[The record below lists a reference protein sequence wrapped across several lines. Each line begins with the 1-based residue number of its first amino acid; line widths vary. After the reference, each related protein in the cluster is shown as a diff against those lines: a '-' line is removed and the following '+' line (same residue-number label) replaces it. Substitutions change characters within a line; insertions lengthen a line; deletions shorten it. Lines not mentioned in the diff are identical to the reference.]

1 MSGPGES
8 DYRRK
13 YRNLKRKLKL
23 LLYIR
28 MPQPHLRTASLTV
41 PSSSILHYKR
51 RSIPPLPR
59 KRSPPLGGSASTSP
73 TSLSLQT
80 SLGYPPSRS
89 TTPTQSPY
97 LGTVGSPNFT
107 QFPSEYLSTYADPQG
122 PPATPTGPLPC
133 TRGDRGKREKR
144 GKPPKGK
151 RCKLPAS
158 LRSSPPGSVSLPF
171 SGPPDPLPALSSKLP
186 PATILSTVP
195 HQMFSTTGEGSE
207 DEPIDGDDDLVIDI
221 PE

>member
-1 MSGPGES
+1 MWHP
-8 DYRRK
+8 
-13 YRNLKRKLKL
+13 KLSAERGIGL
-23 LLYIR
+23 LLVGTIGEVAASRSLAVLTKRHEHMRRHSSSVQISFGPSGSPIVAVCCTQRWNNDMQMIR

-73 TSLSLQT
+73 TSLSLQP

-97 LGTVGSPNFT
+97 LGT
-107 QFPSEYLSTYADPQG
+107 
-122 PPATPTGPLPC
+122 
-133 TRGDRGKREKR
+133 
-144 GKPPKGK
+144 
-151 RCKLPAS
+151 LPAS